1 MQFNQSKIKIGVL
14 TPYSSIFP
22 YLTPSFVNG
31 FYSAIPSKYQ
41 DNFQMIPEYINQ
53 GGDKIVKNAI
63 QKLINFDNVDILSG
77 VISYKTLP
85 EIVPLIEQRKKLSFF
100 MDMGEYIPY
109 TQNISNL
116 LFFNSFQLWQSEY
129 ALGYWAHKMYGDKGS
144 VIMPIYDS
152 GYHMHNAFR
161 QGAIA
166 SGSQIIDFV
175 ILPYS
180 EGNSQVEG
188 QIENYFEKIRKE
200 KPAYVH
206 ALFCGNE
213 AVEFIHE
220 FYKSGLYK
228 DIPLIISAHMASED
242 ILSEVKNLNMKF
254 YSASMWNYESES
266 IENKIFKEKF
276 WNQTGDKAN
285 IHALLG
291 YEMGSALF
299 SIYPEL
305 QKRDWDTV
313 IEHLK
318 QLTVKSPRGERSFYL
333 DSGYSTPLINI
344 EKIGIG
350 DNSIHKVLIEQGR
363 SLKYDHSIFTEIH
376 QENVTGWQNPYLCV

>member
-1 MQFNQSKIKIGVL
+1 MQFNQKIKIGVL

-22 YLTPSFVNG
+22 YLIPSFVNG
-31 FYSAIPSKYQ
+31 IYSAIPSKYQ
-41 DNFQMIPEYINQ
+41 DNFQIIPEYINQ
-53 GGDKIVKNAI
+53 GGDKLVKNAI

-85 EIVPLIEQRKKLSFF
+85 EIVPLIEQRKKLAFF
-100 MDMGEYIPY
+100 IDMGEYIPY
-109 TQNISNL
+109 THNIGKQ

-144 VIMPIYDS
+144 IIMPIYDS

-161 QGAIA
+161 QGAIS
-166 SGSQIIDFV
+166 SGSKVIDFV
-175 ILPYS
+175 ILPYK
-180 EGNSQVEG
+180 EGKSQVEDQIG
-188 QIENYFEKIRKE
+188 QYFDKIRKE
-200 KPAYVH
+200 QPAYVH
-206 ALFCGNE
+206 AIFCGNE

-228 DIPLIISAHMASED
+228 DIPLIISAHMASEA

-266 IENKIFKEKF
+266 KENKIFKEKF

-291 YEMGSALF
+291 YEIGSALF

-313 IEHLK
+313 VEHLK
-318 QLTVKSPRGERSFYL
+318 QLTIKSPRGERSFFL
-333 DSGYSTPLINI
+333 DSSYSTPLINI

-350 DNSIHKVLIEQGR
+350 DNSIHKVVIEQGR